1 MSNGITF
8 VTADNICILC
18 THHGNFIKIH
28 KLLGILTVLIPWKA
42 IPLMMTSPRK
52 ETIKRPNAT
61 YPATEKSYAMAEG
74 NVLKH
79 GRTIT
84 QNCSKK
90 VDKKVTTDVEDHL
103 CAKHAA

>member
-1 MSNGITF
+1 MNDSITS
-8 VTADNICILC
+8 VTAGNICILC
-18 THHGNFIKIH
+18 THLGNFIKIH
-28 KLLGILTVLIPWKA
+28 KLRSILTVLIPWKA

-61 YPATEKSYAMAEG
+61 YPATERSYVMAEG

-79 GRTIT
+79 CHTIT

-90 VDKKVTTDVEDHL
+90 IDKEVTTDVEDHL